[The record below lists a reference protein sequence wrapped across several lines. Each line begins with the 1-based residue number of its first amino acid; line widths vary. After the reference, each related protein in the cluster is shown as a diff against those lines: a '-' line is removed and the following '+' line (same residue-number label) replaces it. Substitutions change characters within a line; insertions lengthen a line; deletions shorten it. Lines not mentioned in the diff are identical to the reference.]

1 MKASI
6 RWMLAAALMLMVSAC
21 TTPTPVSGEQQVL
34 VDEARITFDKLITHP
49 NFGELPDFVRRSKAI
64 MIFPS
69 LVKGSV
75 IVGGEGGN
83 GIIVV
88 RDAQR
93 SWSDPAFYTIAAGSL
108 GLQLGGQVS
117 EVVFTVMN
125 DKAVNA
131 LIDNQ
136 MKFGGDMSVA
146 AGPSGKRSGTA
157 ATTNFG
163 SDVYAFALTAGLF
176 GGVSFE
182 GSAVL
187 KRDSYNKAY
196 YGEGATPYAIL
207 VQRQFTNP
215 NARPLINALSP
226 Y

>member
-1 MKASI
+1 MASI
-6 RWMLAAALMLMVSAC
+6 RWMLAAALVLTISAC
-21 TTPTPVSGEQQVL
+21 TTPTPVTGEQQVL
-34 VDEARITFDKLITHP
+34 IDEARITFDKLITHP

-69 LVKGSV
+69 SVKYSIG
-75 IVGGEGGN
+75 VGGELGR
-83 GIIVV
+83 GILLV

-93 SWSDPAFYTIAAGSL
+93 GWSDPAFYTLAAGSF
-108 GLQLGGQVS
+108 GLQLGGQIS

-136 MKFGGDMSVA
+136 VKFGGDMSVA
-146 AGPSGKRSGTA
+146 AGPSGRRSGTA

-163 SDVYAFALTAGLF
+163 SDVYAFALTKGLSA
-176 GGVSFE
+176 GVSFE
-182 GSAVL
+182 GAAVL
-187 KRDSYNKAY
+187 KRESWNIAY

-207 VQRQFTNP
+207 IERKFTNP
-215 NARPLINALSP
+215 NTRVLHNSLAP

>member
-1 MKASI
+1 MF
-6 RWMLAAALMLMVSAC
+6 AAALMLVVSAC
-21 TTPTPVSGEQQVL
+21 TTPAPVAGEQQVL
-34 VDEARITFDKLITHP
+34 VDEARITFDKLIAHP

-69 LVKGSV
+69 LVKGGL
-75 IVGGEGGN
+75 IIGGEGGS
-83 GIIVV
+83 GVIVV
-88 RDAQR
+88 RDPQR
-93 SWSDPAFYTIAAGSL
+93 GWSDPAFYTLAAGSL

-117 EVVFTVMN
+117 EVVLTVMN

-157 ATTNFG
+157 ATTSFG

-182 GSAVL
+182 GAAVL
-187 KRDSYNKAY
+187 KRDSWNVAY

-207 VQRQFTNP
+207 VERRFTNP
-215 NARPLINALSP
+215 NARTLINALSP

>member
-1 MKASI
+1 MMASL
-6 RWMLAAALMLMVSAC
+6 RWMLAAALLLTISGC
-21 TTPTPVSGEQQVL
+21 TTATPVTGQQQVL
-34 VDEARITFDKLITHP
+34 VDEARIAFDRLVTHP

-69 LVKGSV
+69 LVKGGV
-75 IVGGEGGN
+75 IVGGEGGS
-83 GIIVV
+83 GVILV

-93 SWSDPAFYTIAAGSL
+93 GWSDPAFYTLAAGSL

-117 EVVFTVMN
+117 EVVLAVMN

-146 AGPSGKRSGTA
+146 AGPSGKRSGTS
-157 ATTNFG
+157 ATTSFG
-163 SDVYAFALTAGLF
+163 SDVYAFALTEGLF

-182 GSAVL
+182 GAAVL
-187 KRDSYNKAY
+187 KRDSWNKAY
-196 YGEGATPYAIL
+196 YGEGATPYGIL

-215 NARPLINALSP
+215 NARALINALSP